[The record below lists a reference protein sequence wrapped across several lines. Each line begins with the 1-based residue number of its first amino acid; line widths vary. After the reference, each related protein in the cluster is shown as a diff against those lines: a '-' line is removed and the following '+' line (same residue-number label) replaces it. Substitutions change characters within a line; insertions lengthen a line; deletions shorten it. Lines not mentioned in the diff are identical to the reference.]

1 MRPLK
6 PVLAHVFLM
15 LLGCSLAC
23 PMAAQTISPQASSA
37 PNTSSYWSDPLN
49 WKQQFVPDS
58 QPFWDNSKF
67 WTTNF
72 GPAYRDTAE
81 KVSQFLACS
90 SQFALCFESGK
101 PPLPCTL
108 SPDGRSANCKCLVYN
123 KPNYVLAT
131 AILNYPVYQSTV
143 QACFPN
149 GTTGTNTCTATNTA
163 PVCQYL
169 PSGALIPGAN
179 VISTYDPSTQETLV
193 KALNHQAPT
202 TTCPKAPFAGCM
214 TAPCTLDEGGSTAT
228 CKCPVFYGRF
238 TLTGAQAQCSLGGDF
253 IPSASYMPAL
263 DPNPYQ

>member
-90 SQFALCFESGK
+90 SSSRSVLNQASRLCLARSLPTAGPLIASAWSTTSPITCWPQQF
-101 PPLPCTL
+101 
-108 SPDGRSANCKCLVYN
+108 
-123 KPNYVLAT
+123 
-131 AILNYPVYQSTV
+131 
-143 QACFPN
+143 
-149 GTTGTNTCTATNTA
+149 
-163 PVCQYL
+163 
-169 PSGALIPGAN
+169 
-179 VISTYDPSTQETLV
+179 
-193 KALNHQAPT
+193 
-202 TTCPKAPFAGCM
+202 
-214 TAPCTLDEGGSTAT
+214 
-228 CKCPVFYGRF
+228 
-238 TLTGAQAQCSLGGDF
+238 
-253 IPSASYMPAL
+253 
-263 DPNPYQ
+263 

>member
-1 MRPLK
+1 MRPLQRL
-6 PVLAHVFLM
+6 LACVFLM

-23 PMAAQTISPQASSA
+23 PMSAQTTNPQASSA
-37 PNTSSYWSDPLN
+37 TNTSSYWSDPLN

-58 QPFWDNSKF
+58 PLFWDDSRH

-81 KVSQFLACS
+81 KGSQFLACS

-108 SPDGRSANCKCLVYN
+108 SPDGRSADCKCLVYN
-123 KPNYVLAT
+123 KPNFVLST
-131 AILNYPVYQSTV
+131 AILNYPVYQATI
-143 QACFPN
+143 QACFAN
-149 GTTGTNTCTATNTA
+149 STGTNTCTGTNTA

-169 PSGALIPGAN
+169 PGGALIPGAN
-179 VISTYDPSTQETLV
+179 VISTYDPSTQDTLV
-193 KALNHQAPT
+193 KALNRQSPT
-202 TTCPKAPFAGCM
+202 TTCSKAPFAGCM

-238 TLTGAQAQCSLGGDF
+238 TLTGANAQCSLGGNF
-253 IPSASYMPAL
+253 VPSASYMPAL